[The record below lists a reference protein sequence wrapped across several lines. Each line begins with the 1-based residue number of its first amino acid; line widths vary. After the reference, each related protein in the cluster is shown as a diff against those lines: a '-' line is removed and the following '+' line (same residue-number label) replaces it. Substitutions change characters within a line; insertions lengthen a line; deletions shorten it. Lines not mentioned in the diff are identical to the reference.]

1 MIAMKKYIQH
11 NGVKI
16 LLAAFFIVAVI
27 FPLLSMLSHLGDVD
41 IAAVV
46 AAPQFHTALL
56 HSLLAAGLS
65 TICSVS
71 LAFALAWSIA
81 RSTIRLKGILS
92 VLFTLPMLIPSI
104 SHGMGLVLLF
114 GRNGVLTNLLNLQT
128 SIYGLGGVVLGS
140 VMYSFPVAFLMLMDV
155 LKYEDCSAYEAADVL
170 GVPKWSQFL
179 SITLPYLRKPLIS
192 VIFASFT
199 LVVTDYGVPLMVGG
213 KFMTL
218 PVMMYQ
224 EVIGL
229 LNFGKGSV
237 IGLFLLIPA
246 VAAFL
251 FDVLNT
257 DKGGTSF
264 ITKAANIKPN
274 PARDALCYLL
284 CAVTCVFVVFPIAA
298 FGLLT
303 FVTKYPVN
311 LSLTINN
318 ILKAM
323 DMKAGQYLINSLVIA
338 AGVAVIGTSLSYI
351 VAYITA
357 RMRGKASKF
366 LHLISITSLA
376 VPGIVLGLSYVL
388 FFKGSFLYG
397 TMAVLIMVNTIHFFA
412 SPYLLAYNSFG
423 KINENLEAVG
433 ATLGINRFYLI
444 KDVFIPQMRATILEM
459 LSYFFVNGMV
469 TISAVSFLSTVNNQ
483 PVSLMI
489 TQFEAQMLLEC
500 SAFVSLL
507 ILFFNIL
514 VKSTVFLFKRK
525 IAYKERA

>member
-1 MIAMKKYIQH
+1 MKKYIK
-11 NGVKI
+11 NNVVKI
-16 LLAAFFIVAVI
+16 LLATFFIVAVI

-46 AAPQFHTALL
+46 SAPQFRTAMLN
-56 HSLLAAGLS
+56 SLIAAGLS
-65 TICSVS
+65 TVCSVS

-81 RSTIRLKGILS
+81 RSNIRFKGVLS

-114 GRNGVLTNLLNLQT
+114 GRNGVLTNFFGLQA
-128 SIYGLGGVVLGS
+128 SIYGLGGIVLGS
-140 VMYSFPVAFLMLMDV
+140 VMYSFPVAFLMLTDV

-170 GVPKWSQFL
+170 GVPKCNQFL
-179 SITLPYLRKPLIS
+179 SITLPYLRKPFIS

-246 VAAFL
+246 VIAFL
-251 FDVLNT
+251 FDIINS
-257 DKGGTSF
+257 DKGSTSF
-264 ITKAANIKPN
+264 ITKPADIKPN
-274 PARDALCYLL
+274 SARNALCYLL
-284 CAVTCVFVVFPIAA
+284 CVLTCIFVIFPIIA

-303 FVTKYPVN
+303 FVTKYPVD

-318 ILKAM
+318 IFKAM

-338 AGVAVIGTSLSYI
+338 VVVSVIGAALSYI

-357 RMRGKASKF
+357 RMHGKTSRF

-397 TMAVLIMVNTIHFFA
+397 TMTMLIMVNTVHFFA
-412 SPYLLAYNSFG
+412 SPYLLAYNSFC
-423 KINENLEAVG
+423 KINGNLEAVG

-444 KDVFIPQMRATILEM
+444 KDVFAPQMRSTILEM
-459 LSYFFVNGMV
+459 LSYFFVNCMI
-469 TISAVSFLSTVNNQ
+469 TISAVSFLSTVSNQ
-483 PVSLMI
+483 PIALMI

-507 ILFFNIL
+507 ILFFNML
-514 VKSTVFLFKRK
+514 VKGTVYLVKRK
-525 IAYKERA
+525 ITIQEGM